1 LNWLATRLIDRSLSV
16 TERVATVQ
24 NQPTDPELPD
34 EQAPDQDLR
43 AARVRIREVGS
54 TLRQALAADEQL
66 AGPTE
71 ETGR

>member
-1 LNWLATRLIDRSLSV
+1 M
-16 TERVATVQ
+16 Q
-24 NQPTDPELPD
+24 NQPTDQTPELPD

>member
-1 LNWLATRLIDRSLSV
+1 
-16 TERVATVQ
+16 VQ
-24 NQPTDPELPD
+24 EQPTDQIPELPD

-54 TLRQALAADEQL
+54 SLRQALAADERL

-71 ETGR
+71 APR

>member
-1 LNWLATRLIDRSLSV
+1 M
-16 TERVATVQ
+16 Q
-24 NQPTDPELPD
+24 NQPTDQTPELPD

-43 AARVRIREVGS
+43 AARVRIRAVGS
-54 TLRQALAADEQL
+54 TLRQTVATDEQV

>member
-1 LNWLATRLIDRSLSV
+1 MRD
-16 TERVATVQ
+16 
-24 NQPTDPELPD
+24 QPTDQTPELPG

-43 AARVRIREVGS
+43 AARSRIREVGS

-71 ETGR
+71 DTAR